1 MKKKIEIIFN
11 ILIDVFVIIGLVVM
25 FTYNSEDNELV
36 SHGIENFK
44 YFTVLS
50 NVFCGIVAFIQLI
63 CDIISKSSN
72 DYVQEENSQK
82 NQKKYIK
89 IIKYLKLIA
98 TTDVAL
104 TFCTVAFFLWPIYKM
119 AGMYQG
125 SNFFFHLIVPL
136 LAIIDFCLI
145 DEGIKIPFKI
155 TIISILPSII
165 YGAAYLANILINGIG
180 KWPDSNDWYGYLN
193 WGYPVGILIFAVTT
207 VMTWIM
213 SAVLWKLNKRFMQ
226 DR

>member
-11 ILIDVFVIIGLVVM
+11 ILIVIFVVVGLVVM
-25 FTYNSEDNELV
+25 FTYNSDGNELV

-50 NVFCGIVAFIQLI
+50 NVFCGIVALVQMIY
-63 CDIISKSSN
+63 DIIN
-72 DYVQEENSQK
+72 I
-82 NQKKYIK
+82 KKHREYKEIIK
-89 IIKYLKLIA
+89 ILKLIA

-136 LAIIDFCLI
+136 LAIIDFCLL

-155 TIISILPSII
+155 TILSMIPSII
-165 YGAAYLANILINGIG
+165 YGAAYITNILINGIG
-180 KWPDSNDWYGYLN
+180 EWPDSNDWYGYLN
-193 WGYPVGILIFAVTT
+193 WGYPVGVLIFAVTT

-213 SAVLWKLNKRFMQ
+213 AAILWKLNNRFITT
-226 DR
+226 DKELND